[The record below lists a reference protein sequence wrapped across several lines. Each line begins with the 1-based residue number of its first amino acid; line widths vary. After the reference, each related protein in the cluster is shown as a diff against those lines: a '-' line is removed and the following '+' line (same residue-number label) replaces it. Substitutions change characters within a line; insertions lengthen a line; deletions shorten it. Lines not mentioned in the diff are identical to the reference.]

1 MQASHN
7 PWNVLW
13 VWSLC
18 QGGHVGFRY
27 CGLASLRLRAIN
39 HKRGCSIAAAHAAG
53 QPVPGQQ
60 TNNQVLLLTPAVIT
74 DCTSSAKL

>member
-1 MQASHN
+1 
-7 PWNVLW
+7 
-13 VWSLC
+13 VWAAC

-27 CGLASLRLRAIN
+27 CGLASLRLRAVN

-60 TNNQVLLLTPAVIT
+60 TINQSVLLTPAVII
-74 DCTSSAKL
+74 DRMSSATLST